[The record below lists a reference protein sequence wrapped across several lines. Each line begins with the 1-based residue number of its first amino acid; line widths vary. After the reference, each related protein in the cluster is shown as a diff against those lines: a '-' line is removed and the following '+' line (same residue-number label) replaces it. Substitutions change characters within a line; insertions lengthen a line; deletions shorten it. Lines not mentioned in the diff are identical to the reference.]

1 MSKRI
6 TFEALIAKREQRE
19 ADKLKVGMLDIPGSD
34 MALEARMPSQK
45 VVLEIYGE
53 LSAAADAMDALE
65 CGKHALY
72 TVCPQLQDR
81 KLQEELGVAE
91 DPMSIIEAL
100 FSLTEQDILGGKA
113 LRFMGLLPDTKP
125 DGAEKSGDPGLETV
139 KN

>member
-34 MALEARMPSQK
+34 MALEARMPSLK

-72 TVCPQLQDR
+72 AVCPQLQDR
-81 KLQEELGVAE
+81 KLQEDLGVAE

-100 FSLTEQDILGGKA
+100 FSLAEQDTLGGKA
-113 LRFMGLLPDTKP
+113 LRFMGLLLDTKP
-125 DGAEKSGDPGLETV
+125 AGTEKPGDPGLETV